1 MKKINIEITDRDI
14 EILLLNNLKDSPNK
28 KLITKTIVNHLGT
41 TDMGIECVYKSFLG
55 IDRKFDYKIG
65 QEVWVKLDIL
75 PTWRMNLDKMKEE
88 KRIFQ
93 EQIRAF
99 ITEIVPLNRHC
110 YRIEYEYLDKED
122 KEVKDQTQIS
132 ELYINPIE
140 EITINEK

>member
-1 MKKINIEITDRDI
+1 MKKINIEITYRDI

-28 KLITKTIVNHLGT
+28 KLITKTIVNHLGA

-65 QEVWVKLDIL
+65 QEVWVKFDIL
-75 PTWRMNLDKMKEE
+75 PSWRINLDKMKEE

-93 EQIRAF
+93 EQIRAH
-99 ITEIVPLNRHC
+99 ITEIVPLNRSC
-110 YRIEYEYLDKED
+110 YRIEYDYIDKED
-122 KEVKDQTQIS
+122 KEVKDQCLIS
-132 ELYINPIE
+132 EHYLNPVE